1 MDYEAFA
8 KSIVEAQK
16 NWGISDSSKAMAD
29 MFRNMSM
36 SHEPSYAK
44 VIIEA
49 ARAASSI
56 EETLKISFQN
66 LGLASLAENSLVG
79 NVAMQWAAAPLE
91 ELKQTGF
98 FKLFPTEPQIEILTE
113 AIGRVESRF
122 RLPEF
127 AEAMRLAEPIQ
138 ASIAASLAQYAVRVP
153 DLQIAVAS
161 MQTPWL
167 DVLKEVRSIK
177 AFAELQGIGEAVRSL
192 PPFDENLAGML
203 RANLGDFRERI
214 TWRPEVLADLQVR
227 SDFYASLGFDRAL
240 TNFPLPAFEESL
252 QIAGLGRSVI
262 TPSTDALEIYEEEQ
276 GLSRTN
282 AAHNKLQRFERTLRR
297 FIDKHLTRACG
308 VNWPKHRLPNGMHDK
323 WQERKHIAEQAGA
336 ETRPLIEY
344 ADFADYEPLICR
356 RDNWREIFSPY
367 FKRPESVRESFQR
380 LYPIRVDTMHAR
392 LITHEDKLF
401 LEVEIIRLTK
411 VIPQ

>member
-1 MDYEAFA
+1 LDYEAFA
-8 KSIVEAQK
+8 KSIVDAQK

-36 SHEPSYAK
+36 SNEPSYTK
-44 VIIEA
+44 VIIDA

-66 LGLASLAENSLVG
+66 LGLASLSENSLVG
-79 NVAMQWAAAPLE
+79 KVPMQWAAGPLE

-98 FKLFPTEPQIEILTE
+98 FKLFPTDPQIEILTE
-113 AIGRVESRF
+113 AIGRFESRF

-167 DVLKEVRSIK
+167 DVLKEGSSIK

-203 RANLGDFRERI
+203 RVNLGDFRERI
-214 TWRPEVLADLQVR
+214 TWRPEILADLQVR
-227 SDFYASLGFDRAL
+227 SDFYTSLGFDRTL
-240 TNFPLPAFEESL
+240 TDFPLPAFEESL

-262 TPSTDALEIYEEEQ
+262 PSTDALEIHEEEQ

-282 AAHNKLQRFERTLRR
+282 DAHNKLQRFERTLRR

-308 VNWPKHRLPNGMHDK
+308 ANWPKHRLPNGMYDK
-323 WQERKHIAEQAGA
+323 WEEKKHIAEQAGA

-356 RDNWREIFSPY
+356 RDNWREVFSPY

-411 VIPQ
+411 VIRQ